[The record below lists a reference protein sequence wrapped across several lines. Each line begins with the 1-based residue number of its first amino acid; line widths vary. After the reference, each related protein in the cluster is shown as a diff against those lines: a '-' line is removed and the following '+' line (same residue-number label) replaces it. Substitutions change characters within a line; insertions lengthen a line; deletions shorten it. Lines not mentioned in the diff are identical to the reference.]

1 MSNVFHT
8 GIMKSSSRP
17 KGSGIQ
23 ALRALKHP
31 NFKWFW
37 FGAVGATTAQGM
49 QQLTLGWLVLE
60 LTDSASQ
67 LGIVIFLQ
75 GVPMMIFMMYGG
87 VLADRLSRIKLLIFS
102 QLATMPILII
112 LGVLAATDNATV
124 WQVYVASLIIG
135 VIQAIMFPARQAVV
149 RDVVPREDVLNA
161 VVLNS
166 TLQNITMIL
175 GPSMAGF
182 IIAGLGIASALYVN
196 AGLYIIGVLSLFMIQ
211 GVNAKPPTTKTT
223 VAREMVD
230 GVKYTWKVP
239 PVFATIAIGCAM
251 GFFIH
256 PVSQLMPAFAK
267 QELGLGAEG
276 AGTLLMFAGIGSLV
290 GNATMAVLGDI
301 RLKWWIMLWAAV
313 LYGIAIFAFS
323 FVSAYWVALFL
334 MLFVGGGRMV
344 FVSLGSTLIQL
355 MTSQGFTGRA
365 MSLWSVGV
373 ALMFIGALPMGF
385 VGDLISLRFSI
396 AAAAV
401 IYLLLTFWLG
411 FLWSPLRK
419 LGNGELAVQPP
430 DAPVIASKSPA
441 PST

>member
-1 MSNVFHT
+1 MR
-8 GIMKSSSRP
+8 SSSKP
-17 KGSGIQ
+17 SVGGIQ
-23 ALRALKHP
+23 ALRALRHP

-37 FGAVGATTAQGM
+37 FGAVGQTTAQGM

-60 LTDSASQ
+60 LTDSAYQ
-67 LGIVIFLQ
+67 LGVVIFLQ

-87 VLADRLSRIKLLIFS
+87 VLADRLSRIKLLVVS
-102 QLATMPILII
+102 QLLTMPILII
-112 LGVLAATDNATV
+112 LGVLAATDNTKV
-124 WQVYVASLIIG
+124 WQVYVASLVIG
-135 VIQAIMFPARQAVV
+135 AIQSVMFPARQAVV

-166 TLQNITMIL
+166 TLQNLTQII

-182 IIAGLGIASALYVN
+182 IIGGIGIAFALYVN
-196 AGLYIIGVLSLFMIQ
+196 AALYIIGVLALFMIR
-211 GVNAKPPTTKTT
+211 GVTSAPLTTRTT
-223 VAREMVD
+223 VAKEMVD

-267 QELGLGAEG
+267 QELNLGAEG
-276 AGTLLMFAGIGSLV
+276 AGTLLMFAGIGSLI
-290 GNATMAVLGDI
+290 GNTTMAVLGDI
-301 RLKWWIMLWAAV
+301 KLKWWIMLWASV
-313 LYGIAIFAFS
+313 VYGVAIFAFS
-323 FVSAYWVALFL
+323 FVHWYWLALCI

-373 ALMFIGALPMGF
+373 ALMFIGALPMGY
-385 VGDLISLRFSI
+385 VGDLVSLRFSI
-396 AAAAV
+396 GAAAV

-419 LGNGELAVQPP
+419 LGNGQLEVRPP
-430 DAPVIASKSPA
+430 DVPAVVSKSTA
-441 PST
+441 HSA

>member
-1 MSNVFHT
+1 
-8 GIMKSSSRP
+8 MKTSPDKSRR
-17 KGSGIQ
+17 GGIQ

-37 FGAVGATTAQGM
+37 FGAVGQTMAQGM

-60 LTDSASQ
+60 LTDSAYQ

-87 VLADRLSRIKLLIFS
+87 VLADRLSRIKLLVVS
-102 QLATMPILII
+102 QLMTMPILII
-112 LGVLAATDNATV
+112 LGVLAATANARV
-124 WQVYVASLIIG
+124 WQVYVASLVIG
-135 VIQAIMFPARQAVV
+135 AIQAVMFPARQAVV

-166 TLQNITMIL
+166 TLQNLAQIL

-182 IIAGLGIASALYVN
+182 IIGGIGIAFALYVN
-196 AGLYIIGVLSLFMIQ
+196 ATLYIIGVLALLMIRGVHSLPQ
-211 GVNAKPPTTKTT
+211 TAKTT
-223 VAREMVD
+223 VAKEMVD
-230 GVKYTWKVP
+230 GVRYTWRVP

-267 QELGLGAEG
+267 QELSLGAEG

-301 RLKWWIMLWAAV
+301 KLKWWIMLWASV
-313 LYGIAIFAFS
+313 VYGIAIFAFS
-323 FVSAYWVALFL
+323 FVQSYWLALFL
-334 MLFVGGGRMV
+334 MLFIGGGRMV

-355 MTSQGFTGRA
+355 MTSQSFTGRA

-373 ALMFIGALPMGF
+373 ALMFVGALPMGF
-385 VGDLISLRFSI
+385 VGDLINLRFSI
-396 AAAAV
+396 AASSV

-430 DAPVIASKSPA
+430 DVPAVAAKSTAPNA
-441 PST
+441 